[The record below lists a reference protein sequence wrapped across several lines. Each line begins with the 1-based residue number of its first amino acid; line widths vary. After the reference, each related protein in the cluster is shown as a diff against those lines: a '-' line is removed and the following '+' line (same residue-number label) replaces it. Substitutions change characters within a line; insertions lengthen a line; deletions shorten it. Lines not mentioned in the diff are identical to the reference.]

1 MARIGFFDSGV
12 GGITVLHEA
21 MRMLEAP
28 EYLYYMDTAHVPYG
42 TKTAEEIRTYA
53 EDIVSFLREEGAD
66 LIVIACNTATS
77 AAAAAL
83 RERFDFPIVGME
95 PAVKPALALAPAE
108 GRERVLVL
116 ATPLTLKEQKL
127 ADLIAR
133 YDAAHRVDLL
143 ALPELVTFA
152 EEGRFDAQEVRA
164 YLCDSLRETETERY
178 RAVVPGCTH
187 FKYFLPLLR
196 EQFPADTAFI
206 DGTAGTVRRVAE
218 LLGLP
223 LREEAAREAAARVR
237 YFDSGREMTEEEE
250 LRRIAAL
257 HKRLAEEESW
267 TRN

>member
-42 TKTAEEIRTYA
+42 TKTAEEIRAYA
-53 EDIVSFLREEGAD
+53 ADIVSFLREKGAD

-83 RERFDFPIVGME
+83 RERFDLPIVGME
-95 PAVKPALALAPAE
+95 PAVKPALALTPEE
-108 GRERVLVL
+108 GRDRVLVL
-116 ATPLTLKEQKL
+116 ATPLTLLEQKL
-127 ADLIAR
+127 QDLIAR

-152 EEGRFDAQEVRA
+152 EEGQFDTEAVRA
-164 YLCDSLRETETERY
+164 YLCESLRETETERY

-187 FKYFLPLLR
+187 FRYFLPLLKER
-196 EQFPADTAFI
+196 FPEGTAFI
-206 DGTAGTVRRVAE
+206 DGTEGTVRRIAE
-218 LLGLP
+218 LLQLP
-223 LREEAAREAAARVR
+223 LAERAPAPAKVT
-237 YFDSGREMTEEEE
+237 YYDSGREITEEDE

-257 HKRLAEEESW
+257 QEQLGGLF
-267 TRN
+267 